1 MSKLGLVTGYLICH
15 SSLRCCDTDWTS
27 RFCGSLFQ
35 LSILGCCMC
44 NAGLKTVCR
53 LLWASLSSGAVSPPC
68 YWSLSGQCGHC
79 SVVSGHCG
87 RVTVLLVTQ
96 WSLWTCDRVTG
107 HSVVTVV
114 TAQWSVVS
122 GRVTVLLVTQW
133 SVWSLLSGQ
142 WSVDEWPCYWSLSGQ
157 CGHCSVVSGHC
168 GRVTVLL
175 VTQWSLWSL
184 LSGHWSLWTS
194 DRVTGHS
201 VVTVVTARWSV
212 VIVDEW
218 PYYWSL

>member
-1 MSKLGLVTGYLICH
+1 MKHQIQLKYYTNAYLYFDVCKTVKCEYQKINIYRSVRMSKLGLVTGYLICH

-107 HSVVTVV
+107 HSVVIVV
-114 TAQWSVVS
+114 TA
-122 GRVTVLLVTQW
+122 
-133 SVWSLLSGQ
+133 
-142 WSVDEWPCYWSLSGQ
+142 
-157 CGHCSVVSGHC
+157 
-168 GRVTVLL
+168 
-175 VTQWSLWSL
+175 
-184 LSGHWSLWTS
+184 
-194 DRVTGHS
+194 
-201 VVTVVTARWSV
+201 
-212 VIVDEW
+212 
-218 PYYWSL
+218 